1 MKKVDR
7 YKCDFC
13 NKIAARPETI
23 LKHEAECL
31 KNPDGKNCYM
41 CEMAYQ
47 GDYEIFHD
55 YNETYSTVKDQCICA
70 YTDEVVSSVL
80 GLSLIHILP
89 SISYEDCKR
98 KGENIMNR
106 QRRKRLTEAFEK
118 VAEAMEIL
126 EEVKSEEEESYDNL
140 PDNFRDGDRGE
151 EMQNYIEML
160 DEAYGYLDDA
170 NSVIEQI

>member
-1 MKKVDR
+1 
-7 YKCDFC
+7 
-13 NKIAARPETI
+13 
-23 LKHEAECL
+23 
-31 KNPDGKNCYM
+31 
-41 CEMAYQ
+41 
-47 GDYEIFHD
+47 
-55 YNETYSTVKDQCICA
+55 
-70 YTDEVVSSVL
+70 
-80 GLSLIHILP
+80 
-89 SISYEDCKR
+89 
-98 KGENIMNR
+98 MNR

-140 PDNFRDGDRGE
+140 PDNFRDGDRDE